1 MKKFLSIITIF
12 TLSFYILV
20 EFIGDRLIKN
30 ILEDNISSSLNRE
43 VSIKKLSIDYLSGEA
58 SANNIKIL
66 NKKFKGNLAEVD
78 FVKVNLDTF
87 SIFSNYILINDV
99 QLNNVNLNYYFR
111 FSDRIT
117 SDNLRNLQRDLEF
130 KNTDSQSNKY
140 FNIKNLDVRNINL
153 AALSPNFDFEKTIT
167 LNDMSFQN
175 IGNTS
180 QSKNYKDVLNQV
192 FNDNVDLIKEKI
204 LSGNILD
211 KLENFNPEEIKNK
224 VKDKLKNKLKK
235 LIK

>member
-1 MKKFLSIITIF
+1 MKKFLSIIAIF

-43 VSIKKLSIDYLSGEA
+43 VSIKKLSIDYLNGEA
-58 SANNIKIL
+58 RANNIKIL
-66 NKKFKGNLAEVD
+66 NKKFNGNLAEVD

-87 SIFSNYILINDV
+87 SIFSNDILINDV
-99 QLNNVNLNYYFR
+99 QLNNINLNYYFK

-117 SDNLRNLQRDLEF
+117 SDNLRNLQQDLEF

-153 AALSPNFDFEKTIT
+153 AVLSPDFDFEKTIT

-180 QSKNYKDVLNQV
+180 QSKNSKDVLNQV
-192 FNDNVDLIKEKI
+192 FNDTVDLIKEKI

-211 KLENFNPEEIKNK
+211 KLENFNPKEIKNK

>member
-1 MKKFLSIITIF
+1 MKKFLLIITIF

-30 ILEDNISSSLNRE
+30 ILEENISSSLNRE
-43 VSIKKLSIDYLSGEA
+43 VSIKRLSIDYLNGEA
-58 SANNIKIL
+58 RANNIRIL
-66 NKKFKGNLAEVD
+66 NKKFAGNLAEVES
-78 FVKVNLDTF
+78 VKVNLDTF
-87 SIFSNYILINDV
+87 SIFSNDILINDV

>member
-1 MKKFLSIITIF
+1 MKKFLLIITIF

-30 ILEDNISSSLNRE
+30 ILEENISSSLNRE
-43 VSIKKLSIDYLSGEA
+43 VSIKRLSIDYLNGEA
-58 SANNIKIL
+58 RANNIRIL
-66 NKKFKGNLAEVD
+66 NKKFAGNLAEVES
-78 FVKVNLDTF
+78 VKVNLDTF
-87 SIFSNYILINDV
+87 SIFSNDILINDV
-99 QLNNVNLNYYFR
+99 QLNNINLNYYFR